1 MPQKRGTVKIMTS
14 ILMAIIAF
22 SLILSLLSLI
32 TRIIRHLTSPLR
44 PRSRRNGNSDQEISI
59 VINVGSQSQKTSGTT
74 QSNTSASRS
83 VSNARRK

>member
-14 ILMAIIAF
+14 ILTAIIAF

-44 PRSRRNGNSDQEISI
+44 PRSRRKGHSDQEISI